1 MQVML
6 QKNRPKGGAHLL
18 DLMVR
23 GVDTKLP
30 TAERSEF
37 FGKASFN
44 LALPGFTSETP
55 ERQWFGHGAAICS

>member
-1 MQVML
+1 
-6 QKNRPKGGAHLL
+6 
-18 DLMVR
+18 MVR
-23 GVDTKLP
+23 RVGAKLP
-30 TAERSEF
+30 TEERFEF

>member
-1 MQVML
+1 
-6 QKNRPKGGAHLL
+6 
-18 DLMVR
+18 MVR
-23 GVDTKLP
+23 RVGAKL
-30 TAERSEF
+30 TTEERFEF